1 MGVDP
6 EEATE
11 GKATDPTSEPADPAP
26 AALSLGCQQG
36 DRMTSKDDALQQL
49 GEIEEAQARVR
60 QGKSRQ
66 IIDSIG
72 NLASVSGTD

>member
-26 AALSLGCQQG
+26 AALSFGRQQG